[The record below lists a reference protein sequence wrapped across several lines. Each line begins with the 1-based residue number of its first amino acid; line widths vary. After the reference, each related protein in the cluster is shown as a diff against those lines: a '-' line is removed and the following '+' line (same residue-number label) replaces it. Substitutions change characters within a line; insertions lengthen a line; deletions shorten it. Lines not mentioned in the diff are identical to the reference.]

1 MCLSTQHCATARAVL
16 PNQGQV
22 PSTQQMLTGD
32 INNAQWE
39 KLNLWGG
46 GIRSLPGEKEEGKE
60 QYNHS
65 LEGP

>member
-1 MCLSTQHCATARAVL
+1 
-16 PNQGQV
+16 
-22 PSTQQMLTGD
+22 MLTGD

-65 LEGP
+65 LEGPWPWQERDNEQEYTYDIHKVKLG